1 MNQEAFEF
9 LNAIR
14 KIDYEI
20 QCLNCKKSN
29 LESCLL
35 PSGIRYDKD
44 KIQGSYE
51 NQIEKIMGQLDIV
64 NNTIARL
71 YSKRYDM
78 SKEIED
84 VISQV
89 EQLHLRTIL
98 YHRYVSPKSINK
110 IAEIMNYSPDWV
122 YKNHRKAVDEV
133 GKILKARENVSIEDG
148 FRQIKEV
155 LEDGKID

>member
-1 MNQEAFEF
+1 MNQDAFDF
-9 LNAIR
+9 LNSVR

-20 QCLNCKKSN
+20 QCLNCKKSM

-35 PSGIRYDKD
+35 PSSIRYDKD

-51 NQIEKIMGQLDIV
+51 NQLEKIMAQLDDV
-64 NNTIARL
+64 CKTIARR
-71 YSKRYDM
+71 YSERYDKAM
-78 SKEIED
+78 EIED

-89 EQLHLRTIL
+89 EQINLRTIL
-98 YHRYVSPKSINK
+98 YHRYVSPKGIGK

-133 GKILKARENVSIEDG
+133 GKILKAREK
-148 FRQIKEV
+148 R
-155 LEDGKID
+155 

>member
-1 MNQEAFEF
+1 MNQEAYEF

-20 QCLNCKKSN
+20 QCLNCKKFM

-44 KIQGSYE
+44 KVQGSYK
-51 NQIEKIMGQLDIV
+51 NQLEKIMAQLDIV
-64 NNTIARL
+64 CKNIARL
-71 YSKRYDM
+71 YSERYD
-78 SKEIED
+78 KAIEIED

-89 EQLHLRTIL
+89 EQMHLRTIL
-98 YHRYVSPKSINK
+98 YHRYVSPKGINK

-133 GKILKARENVSIEDG
+133 GKILKMRSADERD
-148 FRQIKEV
+148 
-155 LEDGKID
+155 